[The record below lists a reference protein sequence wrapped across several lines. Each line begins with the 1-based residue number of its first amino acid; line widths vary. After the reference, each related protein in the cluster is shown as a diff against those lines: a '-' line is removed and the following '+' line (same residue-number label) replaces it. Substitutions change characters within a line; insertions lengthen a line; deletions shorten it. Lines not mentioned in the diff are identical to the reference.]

1 MENKKESISSFQM
14 FFFIILATIGEG
26 ILSFPNLVYKD
37 ARQASWISILITG
50 SIALFLVL
58 TYVYLHRRF
67 PRKTIYEICLV
78 MFGKWLGRFI
88 IVGYLIYFFL
98 ICMNINRLYMET
110 ISSWIL
116 TSTPL
121 SVILLLIF
129 MLGMYLGKE
138 NLRIITRFFQLSFW
152 IIIFL
157 MFMNLGSLPY
167 LHWKYLFPI
176 NEVSFPNIL
185 KGSRSSIPSF
195 LGFDSLLIILPFVKG
210 TIKSKVKFAILS
222 IVFITFTYIYVVL
235 TCILFFSSKELI
247 LIPQPILYLFK
258 SITIFGV
265 IERLDLIIVSLW
277 IVMMMTSYVSYI
289 YLTNI
294 GFCTLFHLKKRTI
307 PTIILTVLVYF
318 LVLFIPVSR
327 ESIIAQFKL
336 ITILSAIFSV
346 GIPLLAII
354 SSILLHRKDMDEG
367 ESQ

>member
-1 MENKKESISSFQM
+1 MENNKESISCFQM
-14 FFFIILATIGEG
+14 FFFIVLATIGEG
-26 ILSFPNLVYKD
+26 ILSFPNLVFKD

-50 SIALFLVL
+50 SIAIFLAL
-58 TYVYLHRRF
+58 TYLYLHRRF
-67 PRKTIYEICLV
+67 PKKTIYEICMV
-78 MFGKWLGRFI
+78 IFGKWVGRLI

-98 ICMNINRLYMET
+98 ICMSINRIYMET
-110 ISSWIL
+110 IKSWIL
-116 TSTPL
+116 TSTPA
-121 SVILLLIF
+121 SVILFLMF
-129 MLGMYLGKE
+129 MLGIYLGKE
-138 NLRIITRFFQLSFW
+138 NLRMITRFFQLCFW

-157 MFMNLGSLPY
+157 MLMNLGSLPY

-176 NEVSFPNIL
+176 NEVSFLNIL

-210 TIKSKVKFAILS
+210 NLKSKVKSSLFS
-222 IVFITFTYIYVVL
+222 IVFITFTYIFVIL

-265 IERLDLIIVSLW
+265 IERLDIIIVSLW

-294 GFCTLFHLKKRTI
+294 GIGTLFHLKKRTI
-307 PTIILTVLVYF
+307 PTLIITGLVYF

-327 ESIIAQFKL
+327 ESIITQFKL
-336 ITILSAIFSV
+336 INILSSIFSV

-354 SSILLHRKDMDEG
+354 SSFLFYRKDMNEG
-367 ESQ
+367 EPK